1 MDQDKK
7 KHHHRQCT
15 IDDRLVIQHRLNELF
30 SFNAI
35 AKEIGKHR
43 TTVSLEVRRNSV
55 AVQKGAFG
63 RPFNDCAHRR
73 ACDHR
78 QLCEDKPDCLRK
90 CSICALCNQVCPDY
104 EKERCPRLSEPPYV
118 CNGCPK
124 RQHCTLEKHVYDA
137 RQADKVARDLL
148 VTSRQGICIT
158 PEELAEIDDLLTKR
172 VKLGQTINHIY
183 QTDPGYFNICQDT
196 LRKYIALKLFT
207 CRNGDLPKKM
217 RMRPRNANR
226 PPRRV
231 ESDCIKGRTYI
242 DYLAYREAN
251 LHLPIAQTD
260 TVIGRVGGKVLL
272 TILLL
277 DCDLLIPILL
287 EHKTAACVT
296 AAYQNLAQRLRAHGI
311 EPPRLLAITLTDRGT
326 EFSAPTAIE
335 DLGTPENPIRV
346 FYCDPNSP
354 FQKGA
359 IERAHTDLRR
369 ILTSGNSFD
378 HLTQRDIDRVASHH
392 NSYIRPI
399 LGNRTPIAV
408 ARERYGQALLDAL
421 NITEIHPRDVILT
434 PALLAPRQP

>member
-7 KHHHRQCT
+7 KPHHHQCT
-15 IDDRLVIQHRLNELF
+15 IDDRLVIQHRLNEGI

-63 RPFNDCAHRR
+63 RPFNDCAHR
-73 ACDHR
+73 
-78 QLCEDKPDCLRK
+78 
-90 CSICALCNQVCPDY
+90 
-104 EKERCPRLSEPPYV
+104 
-118 CNGCPK
+118 
-124 RQHCTLEKHVYDA
+124 
-137 RQADKVARDLL
+137 
-148 VTSRQGICIT
+148 
-158 PEELAEIDDLLTKR
+158 
-172 VKLGQTINHIY
+172 
-183 QTDPGYFNICQDT
+183 
-196 LRKYIALKLFT
+196 
-207 CRNGDLPKKM
+207 
-217 RMRPRNANR
+217 
-226 PPRRV
+226 
-231 ESDCIKGRTYI
+231 
-242 DYLAYREAN
+242 
-251 LHLPIAQTD
+251 HLPIAQTD

-296 AAYQNLAQRLRAHGI
+296 AAYQDLAQRLRAHGI

-335 DLGTPENPIRV
+335 GLGTPENPIRV

-369 ILTSGNSFD
+369 ILTSGSSFD
-378 HLTQRDIDRVASHH
+378 HLTQHDIDRIASHH

-421 NITEIHPRDVILT
+421 NITEIPPCDVILT

>member
-7 KHHHRQCT
+7 KPHHRQCT
-15 IDDRLVIQHRLNELF
+15 IDDRLVIQQRLNELF

-55 AVQKGAFG
+55 TVQKGAFG

-104 EKERCPRLSEPPYV
+104 EKEHCPRLSVPPYV

-137 RQADKVARDLL
+137 RQANTIAHDLL

-183 QTDPGYFNICQDT
+183 QTNPGYFNICQDT
-196 LRKYIALKLFT
+196 LCKYIALNLFT

-217 RMRPRNANR
+217 RMRPRSANR
-226 PPRRV
+226 LPRRV

-296 AAYQNLAQRLRAHGI
+296 AAYQDLAQRLRAHGI

-354 FQKGA
+354 FQIGA

-369 ILTSGNSFD
+369 ILIPGSSFD

-408 ARERYGQALLDAL
+408 ARERYGQALL
-421 NITEIHPRDVILT
+421 
-434 PALLAPRQP
+434 